1 MKWYMSTLTQ
11 DERKDYI
18 KGMNETLKTLAE
30 EFKTSSE
37 SDKPSLARKNLD
49 HYGLFHKHN
58 YYKYFLS
65 KRIIEALLSTSAD
78 TIIYGGYVR
87 DNLFHD
93 HMASL
98 FYTRYMKIEGTDDD
112 KYSLFD
118 DYNNPTIDE
127 ASVFRTL
134 VPQDIDV
141 VFSRQRDYDL
151 FVLSLQS
158 MNFKM
163 EYCCKCEIYTNDTTS
178 KTRFKIK
185 IYGDFPLQ
193 YLKCRPRLFTQ
204 EFLESS
210 VVVDVT
216 IDMNPTLSDKDF
228 KCNSLKMNIN
238 GFVGDHIPSALFYD
252 SVNERCALQ
261 KSTFDSAM
269 EIKSQISKMEAHC
282 FYRFGVLIVPHHHRI
297 EKMFKKGYRL
307 VIESGK
313 TELQQRFEQIINGCD
328 DCCSLCREDLEE
340 IANVPGMHTLYNG
353 VRFNCCSAVYHPKC
367 LKGIFRAS
375 RDMLFI
381 TDTTASYRCIQ
392 CRQISFDHI
401 EVSNWERLLSSVD
414 RCWIKEKEEEESEEE
429 DEEVIQIP
437 LHIE

>member
-1 MKWYMSTLTQ
+1 MDESKMKWYMSTLTQ

-49 HYGLFHKHN
+49 RYGLFHKHN

-163 EYCCKCEIYTNDTTS
+163 
-178 KTRFKIK
+178 
-185 IYGDFPLQ
+185 
-193 YLKCRPRLFTQ
+193 
-204 EFLESS
+204 
-210 VVVDVT
+210 
-216 IDMNPTLSDKDF
+216 
-228 KCNSLKMNIN
+228 
-238 GFVGDHIPSALFYD
+238 
-252 SVNERCALQ
+252 
-261 KSTFDSAM
+261 
-269 EIKSQISKMEAHC
+269 
-282 FYRFGVLIVPHHHRI
+282 
-297 EKMFKKGYRL
+297 
-307 VIESGK
+307 
-313 TELQQRFEQIINGCD
+313 
-328 DCCSLCREDLEE
+328 
-340 IANVPGMHTLYNG
+340 
-353 VRFNCCSAVYHPKC
+353 
-367 LKGIFRAS
+367 
-375 RDMLFI
+375 
-381 TDTTASYRCIQ
+381 
-392 CRQISFDHI
+392 
-401 EVSNWERLLSSVD
+401 
-414 RCWIKEKEEEESEEE
+414 
-429 DEEVIQIP
+429 
-437 LHIE
+437 